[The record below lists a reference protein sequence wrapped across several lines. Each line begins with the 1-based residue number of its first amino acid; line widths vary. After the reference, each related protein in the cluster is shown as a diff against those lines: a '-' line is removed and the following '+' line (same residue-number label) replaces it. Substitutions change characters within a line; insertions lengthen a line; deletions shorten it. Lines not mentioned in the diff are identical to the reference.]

1 MRVSWKT
8 EISYAI
14 ANDHSILVVMLDADS
29 VKKEYAVED
38 QDEEDHDPEEK
49 ISYHLAGP
57 PKLCSKC
64 WEGFPIEQFANH
76 DCMGVNDPK
85 EEDEISYHLPG
96 PPKMCST
103 CLEAFPIEE
112 FPTHICKDINADK
125 YPCKICPRKFRYKSL
140 LMVHLK

>member
-1 MRVSWKT
+1 
-8 EISYAI
+8 
-14 ANDHSILVVMLDADS
+14 MLDADS

-64 WEGFPIEQFANH
+64 WEGFPIEEFANH
-76 DCMGVNDPK
+76 DCMGVKDPK

-112 FPTHICKDINADK
+112 FPPLTTFLFLTLISRFLIPILFFGFA
-125 YPCKICPRKFRYKSL
+125 YFRIFVFSVRQL
-140 LMVHLK
+140 SV